1 VSEVSLIVRGV
12 VTRCS
17 VECQDGEFVVRV
29 DGVTSRLRLSRLE
42 QGVYRLESEGH
53 VEIVRVARAGARI
66 FVYMDGYTLE
76 YATGA
81 DVDPGP
87 ASPTAADSDLTAPMP
102 GAVTQVLVRDG
113 DEIVRGQPL
122 VIVEA
127 MKMEHVIRAPRAG
140 SVRAVRAHPGD
151 QVEAGAVLVEIAGPP
166 DEHPR

>member
-1 VSEVSLIVRGV
+1 LIVRGV

-17 VECQDGEFVVRV
+17 VERQDGEFVVRG
-29 DGVTSRLRLSRLE
+29 DGVTSRLRFSRLE
-42 QGVYRLESEGH
+42 QGVYRLESGGRA
-53 VEIVRVARAGARI
+53 EIVRVARAGKRI
-66 FVYMDGYTLE
+66 FLYMDGYTLE
-76 YATGA
+76 YATSA
-81 DVDPGP
+81 DADPGP
-87 ASPTAADSDLTAPMP
+87 ASPTAAGNDLTAPMP

-140 SVRAVRAHPGD
+140 SVRRVRARPGD
-151 QVEAGAVLVEIAGPP
+151 QVDAGAVLVEISGPR